1 MRIPASLRRSRAA
14 APVALVPGLATGSA
28 PTSLSP
34 APARAA
40 APARSLWLGALVVA
54 LGACAGQPAST
65 PTSAT
70 TAVATSPTSTA
81 PASGATTATT
91 GSDPAPPG
99 PGLASTAPTASAG
112 ASAGAGAA
120 PSAGAGVVPAS
131 FPAAAEWEGAPVAD
145 VDGAKELGC
154 EARAKGEW
162 VLVACRGFNY
172 TGAVPTDV
180 VVEPGPGAGRAF
192 RLPAEPGMVALGVQY
207 VAGTAVTARILWG
220 VPDQRRFTHTLTLA
234 WPDGK
239 PRPATLG
246 KLSDPPKKGPDP
258 KLADSICKCEKE
270 QFGDSHDCSD
280 VFDPNRWVP
289 ECVRTFITQRHCQVL
304 NSCQEIEMNGKGT
317 CMRDEAH
324 YGFTAMAR
332 CGLKCNPKKPECPE
346 GKTCLGAREQKT
358 NDSWVCQ

>member
-1 MRIPASLRRSRAA
+1 MRISASFRLSRGA
-14 APVALVPGLATGSA
+14 APVARALPLAV
-28 PTSLSP
+28 
-34 APARAA
+34 
-40 APARSLWLGALVVA
+40 LVVA

-81 PASGATTATT
+81 PEPGATTATV
-91 GSDPAPPG
+91 GSDPAPSG
-99 PGLASTAPTASAG
+99 SGLAPAAPTASAG
-112 ASAGAGAA
+112 AGAA
-120 PSAGAGVVPAS
+120 STAAAGVVPAS

-154 EARAKGEW
+154 DARAKGDW
-162 VLVACRGFNY
+162 LRIVCRGFNY

-180 VVEPGPGAGRAF
+180 VVEPGPGAERAF
-192 RLPAEPGMVALGVQY
+192 RLPAEPGAVALGVQY

-220 VPDQRRFTHTLTLA
+220 VPDQRRFAHTLTLG

-346 GKTCLGAREQKT
+346 GKTCLGAREQKS